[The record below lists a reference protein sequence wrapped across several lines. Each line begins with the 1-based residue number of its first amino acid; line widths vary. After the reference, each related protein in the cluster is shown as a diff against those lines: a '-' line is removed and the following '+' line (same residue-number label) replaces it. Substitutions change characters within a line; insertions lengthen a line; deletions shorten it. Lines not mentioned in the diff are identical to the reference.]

1 MSAENLNTA
10 WLFLTSVAALL
21 GCMGVLLLATR
32 VRQLLSQETERHNV
46 IQILQ
51 QTISSL
57 NGEIVEYG
65 KRIQQVEVQLKR
77 LGIRLDQLELREL
90 ESRPYGHATELVK
103 KGAGIEDLIGVCGLT
118 RGEAELI
125 VTLHGLQQ
133 KDPALEATSKVQ
145 Q

>member
-77 LGIRLDQLELREL
+77 LGIRQDQLELREL
-90 ESRPYGHATELVK
+90 ESRPYGHATKLVK